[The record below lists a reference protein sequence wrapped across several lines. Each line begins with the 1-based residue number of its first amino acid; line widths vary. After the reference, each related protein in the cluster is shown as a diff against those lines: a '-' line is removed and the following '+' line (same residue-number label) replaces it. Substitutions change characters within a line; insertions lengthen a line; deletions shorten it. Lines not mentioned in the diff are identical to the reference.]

1 MAKTGDGDTT
11 QDEGKRKKQLK
22 TFPGLAA
29 ADFQHEDDLA
39 ATRALQALPGM
50 ETLVAKVLEI
60 GLERLYYLQNVADN
74 VRVTKAMFPR
84 LHRALGWGCK
94 ILDVE
99 EPELYVNLDPVPNA
113 YTFGHTKPF
122 IVLTS
127 GLIDMLDDEER
138 FFVVAH
144 ELGHI
149 KAGHVLY
156 TVLARNI
163 ASIVEMIGRA
173 TLGVGALLGQGLV
186 LALHNW
192 YRDAELTADR
202 AGLLCVQDLNPCV
215 RVFMKLAGG
224 ATRLFQEMDQAEFM
238 KQIRAYEDADSS
250 SINKVY
256 KAILTAWRTHPFPIL
271 RARELDLWHS
281 TGYRKLAGPRG
292 LLT

>member
-224 ATRLFQEMDQAEFM
+224 ATRLFQEMDQGEFM

>member
-11 QDEGKRKKQLK
+11 QDEVKRKKQLK

-224 ATRLFQEMDQAEFM
+224 ATRLFQEMDQGEFM

>member
-1 MAKTGDGDTT
+1 MAKGGPDDAPP
-11 QDEGKRKKQLK
+11 EGKRRKQLK

-173 TLGVGALLGQGLV
+173 TLGLGALLGQGLV

>member
-1 MAKTGDGDTT
+1 MAEAKRGDDGGA
-11 QDEGKRKKQLK
+11 GKRRKQLK
-22 TFPGLAA
+22 TFPGLTA

-50 ETLVAKVLEI
+50 ETLVAKVLEM
-60 GLERLYYLQNVADN
+60 GFERLYYLQNVADN
-74 VRVTKAMFPR
+74 VRVTKGMFPR

-94 ILDVE
+94 ILDVP

-122 IVLTS
+122 IVLSS
-127 GLIDMLDDEER
+127 GLVDMLDDEER

-163 ASIVEMIGRA
+163 AAIVEMIGRA
-173 TLGVGALLGQGLV
+173 TLGLGALLGQGLV

-202 AGLLCVQDLNPCV
+202 AGLLCVQDIDPCV

-224 ATRLFQEMDQAEFM
+224 AQRLYEEMDQAEFVR
-238 KQIRAYEDADSS
+238 QIRSYEEADTS

-281 TGYRKLAGPRG
+281 TGYRALAGPRG
-292 LLT
+292 LLGP

>member
-173 TLGVGALLGQGLV
+173 TLGLGALLGQGLV

>member
-1 MAKTGDGDTT
+1 MAKTGDGDAA
-11 QDEGKRKKQLK
+11 DEGKRRKQLK

-84 LHRALGWGCK
+84 LHRAMGWGCK

-163 ASIVEMIGRA
+163 ASIVEMLGRA
-173 TLGVGALLGQGLV
+173 TLGLGALLGQGLV

-224 ATRLFQEMDQAEFM
+224 ATRLYQEMDQGEFM
-238 KQIRAYEDADSS
+238 RQIRAYEDADTS

>member
-1 MAKTGDGDTT
+1 
-11 QDEGKRKKQLK
+11 
-22 TFPGLAA
+22 
-29 ADFQHEDDLA
+29 
-39 ATRALQALPGM
+39 
-50 ETLVAKVLEI
+50 
-60 GLERLYYLQNVADN
+60 
-74 VRVTKAMFPR
+74 MFPR

-250 SINKVY
+250 SISKVY